1 MSRVALRARSP
12 TRRGRRTRRSAGRAS
27 WWSWRLLSTT
37 GAAVRRDCGRYQRER
52 LVPLLVVSAARPCR
66 KFTELAAD
74 SQVEPA
80 YLGGFLPSAAVSLCV
95 PTSQ

>member
-1 MSRVALRARSP
+1 MSRAALRARPP
-12 TRRGRRTRRSAGRAS
+12 TRRGRRTGRSAGPV